1 MLDFNKLKYEKTAE
15 LIYEKISRRAKLCK
29 KLNPE
34 LTNFDIYSR
43 NPSVASNI
51 LNNIRTNNNPYL
63 VPGRMFTDE
72 DERINQATFISKNLG
87 FSSVNHFLWGNK
99 DEFESYSGIFFR
111 ELICE
116 ALKYADNETKKII
129 IKALCLYAPYTLLHT
144 YEELIKKDYYKSLE
158 FEYDPQY
165 EDIDFYSALSR
176 LFIMVKEPFVEKYID
191 FFYGKT
197 TLKLNNTIEQFAVKE
212 VTKII
217 KEYIENDKS
226 FGKTFQSVI
235 ETITQYMSDDVI
247 DNLPDDI
254 LSESDKKIIE
264 THKIYVDE
272 SFKYFKKLEALQE
285 EIEGTYDFKMILFSD
300 NWSEELCLLN

>member
-1 MLDFNKLKYEKTAE
+1 MSDFNKLKYEKTAE
-15 LIYEKISRRAKLCK
+15 LIYERISRRAKLCK
-29 KLNPE
+29 KLNPK
-34 LTNFDIYSR
+34 LTNSDIYSR

-63 VPGRMFTDE
+63 VPGRMFTDG

-99 DEFESYSGIFFR
+99 DEFESYSGFFFK

-116 ALKYADNETKKII
+116 ALKYADNETKEII
-129 IKALCLYAPYTLLHT
+129 IKALCFYAPYTLLHT
-144 YEELIKKDYYKSLE
+144 YEELIKKDYYKSLK

-254 LSESDKKIIE
+254 LSDSDKKIIE

-285 EIEGTYDFKMILFSD
+285 EIEGTYDFKKILFSD
-300 NWSEELCLLN
+300 NWSEESYVY

>member
-1 MLDFNKLKYEKTAE
+1 MIEFNKLKYEKTAE
-15 LIYEKISRRAKLCK
+15 LIYERISRRAKLCK
-29 KLNPE
+29 KLNSE
-34 LTNFDIYSR
+34 LTNSDIYSR

-63 VPGRMFTDE
+63 VPGRMFTDG

-116 ALKYADNETKKII
+116 ALKYADNETKEII
-129 IKALCLYAPYTLLHT
+129 IKALCFYAPYTLLHT

-176 LFIMVKEPFVEKYID
+176 LFIMIKEPFVEKYFN

-212 VTKII
+212 VTKI
-217 KEYIENDKS
+217 
-226 FGKTFQSVI
+226 
-235 ETITQYMSDDVI
+235 TQYMSDDVI

-254 LSESDKKIIE
+254 LSDSDKKIIE

-285 EIEGTYDFKMILFSD
+285 EIEGTYDFKKILFSD
-300 NWSEELCLLN
+300 NWSEELCSLN

>member
-34 LTNFDIYSR
+34 LTNSDIYSR

-63 VPGRMFTDE
+63 VPGRMFTDG

-99 DEFESYSGIFFR
+99 DEFESYSGFFFK

-116 ALKYADNETKKII
+116 ALKYADNETKEII
-129 IKALCLYAPYTLLHT
+129 IKALCFYAPYTLLHT

-176 LFIMVKEPFVEKYID
+176 LFIMIKEPFVEKYFN

-235 ETITQYMSDDVI
+235 ETITQYMSDDFI

-254 LSESDKKIIE
+254 LSDSDKKIIE

-285 EIEGTYDFKMILFSD
+285 EIEGTYDFKKILFSD
-300 NWSEELCLLN
+300 NWSEELCSLN

>member
-1 MLDFNKLKYEKTAE
+1 MFDFNKLKYEKTAE

-29 KLNPE
+29 KLNPG
-34 LTNFDIYSR
+34 LTNSDIYSR

-63 VPGRMFTDE
+63 VPGRMFTDG

-87 FSSVNHFLWGNK
+87 FSSVNNFLWGNK

-116 ALKYADNETKKII
+116 ALKYADNETKEII
-129 IKALCLYAPYTLLHT
+129 IKALCFYAPYTLLHT

-176 LFIMVKEPFVEKYID
+176 LFIMIKEPFVEKYFN

-235 ETITQYMSDDVI
+235 ETITQYMSDDFI

-254 LSESDKKIIE
+254 LSDSDKKIIE

-285 EIEGTYDFKMILFSD
+285 EIEGTYDFKKILFSD
-300 NWSEELCLLN
+300 NWSEELCSLN

>member
-1 MLDFNKLKYEKTAE
+1 MSGFNKLKYEKTAE
-15 LIYEKISRRAKLCK
+15 LIYERISRRAKLCK
-29 KLNPE
+29 KLNSE
-34 LTNFDIYSR
+34 LTNSDIYSR

-51 LNNIRTNNNPYL
+51 LNNNRTNNNPYL

-72 DERINQATFISKNLG
+72 NERINQATFISKNLG
-87 FSSVNHFLWGNK
+87 FSSVNNFLWGNK

-116 ALKYADNETKKII
+116 ALIYADNETKEII
-129 IKALCLYAPYTLLHT
+129 IKALCFYAPYTLLHT

-197 TLKLNNTIEQFAVKE
+197 TLKLNNKIEQFAVNE
-212 VTKII
+212 VTQII

-226 FGKTFQSVI
+226 FGKTFQSVS

-254 LSESDKKIIE
+254 LSDSDKKIIE